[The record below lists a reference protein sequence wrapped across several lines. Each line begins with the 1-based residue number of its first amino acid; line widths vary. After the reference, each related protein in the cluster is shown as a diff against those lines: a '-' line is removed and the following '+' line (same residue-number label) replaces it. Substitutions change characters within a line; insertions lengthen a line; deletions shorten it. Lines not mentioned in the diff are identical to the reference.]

1 MTEISITTD
10 PTELVLTDGGG
21 TELVIEVLGVTEIV
35 MASFGP
41 QGPAGPPGSGG
52 IGAVTWDAVSSKPAT
67 FPPAAHSH
75 DYASTTQGAL
85 ADSAV
90 QPDDL
95 ADVLA
100 AKQDVLASGTNIK
113 TVNGISL
120 LGSGDLAITGASP
133 LLGWF
138 L

>member
-1 MTEISITTD
+1 MTEISITTT

-21 TELVIEVLGVTEIV
+21 TDLVIEVSGSVEIV
-35 MASFGP
+35 LASFGP

-52 IGAVTWDAVSSKPAT
+52 GGGAVAWDDVTEKPAT
-67 FPPAAHSH
+67 FPPAAHGH
-75 DYASTTQGAL
+75 AYASPAQGDL

-95 ADVLA
+95 
-100 AKQDVLASGTNIK
+100 K
-113 TVNGISL
+113 TINGVSL
-120 LGSGDLAITGASP
+120 LGGGDVAITGANP